1 MNRSSVNVVVD
12 MAIGAAFFISLSST
26 RHEILHIGA
35 GIVLVCGSAAHIALH
50 RRWLITHT
58 RWMFAGRSIR
68 RRGCESG
75 RISLATRTNYILDL
89 MIFATFA
96 VCAVSGIALLLSTS
110 ATLTGIHSMSSG
122 LFAVGTLAHMMLKW
136 RSLMGITGK
145 VFRRM
150 LALFARTAKRSADA

>member
-1 MNRSSVNVVVD
+1 MNRSSANVVVD
-12 MAIGAAFFISLSST
+12 MVIGAAFFISLSSA

-35 GIVLVCGSAAHIALH
+35 GIVLVCGSAAHVALH

-58 RWMFAGRSIR
+58 RRVFDGRSVR
-68 RRGCESG
+68 RRVCE
-75 RISLATRTNYILDL
+75 RVRVSLTTKVNYMLDV
-89 MIFATFA
+89 MIFAAFA

-136 RSLMGITGK
+136 RSLMRITGK

-150 LALFARTAKRSADA
+150 LTLFVRTAKRSADA